1 MTDLVLAC
9 LHHLCAFSLVAILAA
24 EITAIRPGL
33 ASSGLRRLAIVDA
46 HYGLFATLLIVVGV
60 LRVIYGIKGAHFYT
74 ANPVFWAKMAAFGLT
89 GVLSI
94 WPTMRILAW
103 RRAVRADASFA
114 VPAEEVTKVRPF
126 LFAQVVLFVLI
137 PLLAAAMARGVGY

>member
-94 WPTMRILAW
+94 WPLAW

-114 VPAEEVTKVRPF
+114 VPAEEVTKVRAF